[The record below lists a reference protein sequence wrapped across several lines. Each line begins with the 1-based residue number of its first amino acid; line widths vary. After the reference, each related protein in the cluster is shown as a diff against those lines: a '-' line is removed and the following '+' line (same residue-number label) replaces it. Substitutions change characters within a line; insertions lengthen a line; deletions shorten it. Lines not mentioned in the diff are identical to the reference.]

1 MLPTKEDIKT
11 EFKSCTN
18 AISHSVYETVCSFL
32 NHSGGTI
39 YLGVN
44 DDGIIEGVNEAQA
57 ETLKKNLITSFNNK
71 NLFVPVPYIMPDI
84 QRIDGKTIIV
94 INVQPGQYAYS
105 YKKRFW
111 DRNGDADIDITEQ
124 SELLL
129 NLFERKNPHIFE
141 ERFVEGLTL
150 EHLDTDTFKYCRN
163 LVRVKNPNHIWL
175 QMSDEDLLLTCRL
188 AERRNQKL
196 QIRYAALLIF
206 GTDEAI
212 ETFLPRYRYEAL
224 YHLCTWQQ
232 FERNEFTDNRYDDR
246 KTLRCNLIKVYGELQ
261 KFVAMHLPDKFYLPS
276 GSARREDVRGALMRE
291 LIGNI
296 CVHTDY
302 SLGFACF
309 FEIFKDRV
317 VTKNVT
323 RLVPT
328 MNEGTVNIQ
337 ELGNYTKNPLI
348 VKVFREFDWVEDLGS
363 GTRNILKYA
372 PIYYKDYQIII
383 ENGQHFSFSI
393 TYADP
398 DTNSNTDT
406 NTNTDT
412 DTNTDTNPVTDPV
425 TNTDTNTVTNTDTL
439 SDKQRSVLA
448 LCVEPKNAHEI
459 LEQLGITYHSKNLKT
474 YIKDLVSYG
483 YLQMTVPDTPKNPA
497 QKYFTTE
504 KGKSQ
509 IK

>member
-1 MLPTKEDIKT
+1 
-11 EFKSCTN
+11 
-18 AISHSVYETVCSFL
+18 
-32 NHSGGTI
+32 
-39 YLGVN
+39 
-44 DDGIIEGVNEAQA
+44 
-57 ETLKKNLITSFNNK
+57 
-71 NLFVPVPYIMPDI
+71 MPEI

-150 EHLDTDTFKYCRN
+150 EHLDTNTFNYCRN

-175 QMSDEDLLLTCRL
+175 QMSDEELLLSCRL
-188 AERRNQKL
+188 AEKHNQKL

-232 FERNEFTDNRYDDR
+232 YERNEFTDNRYDDR

-261 KFVAMHLPDKFYLPS
+261 KFVALHLPDKFYLPS

-296 CVHTDY
+296 CVHSDY

-328 MNEGTVNIQ
+328 MNEGAVNIK

-372 PIYYKDYQIII
+372 PIYYKDYQIFI

-393 TYADP
+393 TYADS
-398 DTNSNTDT
+398 DTNS
-406 NTNTDT
+406 DT
-412 DTNTDTNPVTDPV
+412 DSNRVTNPVTNPITNPV
-425 TNTDTNTVTNTDTL
+425 TL
-439 SDKQRSVLA
+439 SENQIVVLEF
-448 LCVEPKNAHEI
+448 CVEPKSAHEI
-459 LEQLGITYHSKNLKT
+459 MKHLDLTYQTKNLKT

-483 YLQMTVPDTPKNPA
+483 YLQLTIPDSPYNPA
-497 QKYFTTE
+497 QKYITTE
-504 KGKSQ
+504 KGKLL
-509 IK
+509 KR